1 MSCHRFPWRHREVH
15 QPQFLIDTRQWYRSH
30 GVLVILKII
39 WVCLCRTLIVH
50 YRLWVVWPG
59 FVWAIGVGDCLG
71 LEITTYGLGHFPAV
85 CSSHDTSTVCVH
97 SHWDFYSFWWCVV
110 FKCILWLP
118 YSFSDISPLDAC
130 IHSRHSSQR
139 HGGACWPVGKGGHHQ
154 LHPRKGPGWSCRRIY
169 HWTQGTHQPPQTE
182 VATLPLLQQSPSARG
197 RWSQQ
202 GVLSTIKFIV
212 METQI
217 SRAIVL
223 LLKM

>member
-1 MSCHRFPWRHREVH
+1 MGWVI
-15 QPQFLIDTRQWYRSH
+15 FLLYAVVMILALFVYTATETFTASDDVLSSNAFCDFLTHSLISH
-30 GVLVILKII
+30 LSMHVYIL
-39 WVCLCRTLIVH
+39 LI
-50 YRLWVVWPG
+50 P
-59 FVWAIGVGDCLG
+59 
-71 LEITTYGLGHFPAV
+71 
-85 CSSHDTSTVCVH
+85 
-97 SHWDFYSFWWCVV
+97 
-110 FKCILWLP
+110 
-118 YSFSDISPLDAC
+118 
-130 IHSRHSSQR
+130 QR

-182 VATLPLLQQSPSARG
+182 VATLPLLQQSPSACG